1 MGFLHFTLGTA
12 SGLACSYLVLDQITT
27 RRLLAYRQ
35 PINNANEAHSAKY
48 HRKLQTLMLQEEK
61 SKYTKDET
69 VERLRRLN
77 NEVLLQTR
85 SALTRIAVEVKKLL
99 GY

>member
-1 MGFLHFTLGTA
+1 MGFIHFTIGVA
-12 SGLACSYLVLDQITT
+12 SGLGGSYLVLDQMTT

-35 PINNANEAHSAKY
+35 PINNTNEVHSAKY

-61 SKYTKDET
+61 NKYAADET
-69 VERLRRLN
+69 IEKIRRVH
-77 NEVLLQTR
+77 NEALLQTK
-85 SALTRIAVEVKKLL
+85 SALTRVAVEVKKLL